1 MIINTTSWKL
11 GVLDDS
17 DVARD
22 LQFRFAARSI
32 LASRSA
38 SLPRHTI
45 IALGASGGLVL
56 SLLLTFC
63 FWRFCLRR
71 RVDVAGWRHGTPAS
85 APAPGDYYEYGYEPQ
100 VVHTS
105 ANPRSLWS
113 PSQLEREI
121 EFTGRNATAGLEGT
135 SQNLTSS
142 STRETNLDQSQDISG
157 KTFIALYQLELFET
171 SRADFLGQ

>member
-11 GVLDDS
+11 GVVDDS

-32 LASRSA
+32 LASRNA

-56 SLLLTFC
+56 SLLLAFC

-71 RVDVAGWRHGTPAS
+71 KVDA
-85 APAPGDYYEYGYEPQ
+85 APGGPGASDSDSGYHDYGPGHDDYDYEYGVGGAIELP
-100 VVHTS
+100 VG
-105 ANPRSLWS
+105 NPRSLWR

-121 EFTGRNATAGLEGT
+121 EFRGRNATAGLEGI
-135 SQNLTSS
+135 SQNGTSS
-142 STRETNLDQSQDISG
+142 STREANLDQSQDISG
-157 KTFIALYQLELFET
+157 MTFIA
-171 SRADFLGQ
+171 